1 MPNTIRPEP
10 LTDPASVAR
19 PARAIVVDVA
29 HDEQVASEQR
39 HLDRAFSCLDDE
51 LAAADADLRAT
62 HADHSVTTPQ
72 GRSERDAQ
80 AKHHQQ
86 RLARLGSVGGQLC
99 FGRLDFVAAE
109 AIHIGRLGL
118 SDGDHDTVLVDW
130 RADAASA
137 FYRATPLDSL
147 GVTRRRHITTRGRH
161 VIDID
166 DDLLD
171 DDLSDDQRS
180 SLVGEAALLAA
191 LSEHRT
197 GRMGNIVATIQS
209 EQDQIIRASLKGTLV
224 VQGGPGTGKTVVAL
238 HRAAYLLYEH
248 RGSIATN
255 GVLVV
260 GPNARFMRYIEN
272 VISELGEGSVVR
284 AALGEMHIGIRTD
297 IHDEPGAA
305 AVKGDQRMCRVLG
318 DAIRAQQRLPTS
330 DFALRFA
337 GFSTM
342 LTRAA
347 VKSARMS
354 ARDSRRPHNEASTVF
369 RKNIRRLLT
378 REITSQVADEIDREN
393 ALAALRS
400 SSLLAAAMDV
410 LWPTLTPEQLVTSLY
425 TEPKIH
431 RLGTR
436 HHLTEDEAAPL
447 RRAAADGWTV
457 EDVAVLDEAR
467 SQLGVGERPAKP
479 VRSTAAEDEQIRRDE
494 AQHAADSTGAGWAV
508 DGATLLAR
516 YDQPEAIDSL
526 RDMAVVDA
534 NWTYSHVMV
543 DEAQELSNMQ
553 WRMLVKRCPTRSM
566 TIVGDMAQASS
577 PGAARSWDAALAP
590 HFPKGWKLVQLTVN
604 YRTPAEIEPIAV
616 AVLAAGGIDVVHPRA
631 VRSTGV
637 EPEVMILAG
646 DVVGP
651 TLHTLVSNHLSAEN
665 GTIAVIGASAAAGE
679 LDWLASVTPT
689 DQAALSV
696 IDIAASKGLEFDT
709 VVVVDPARM
718 LRSASGFADLY
729 VAVTRTTRRL
739 VVLTDVAIEAVLA
752 GR

>member
-1 MPNTIRPEP
+1 M
-10 LTDPASVAR
+10 AR
-19 PARAIVVDVA
+19 SARTLAVGVDA
-29 HDEQVASEQR
+29 HDQQVQIEQQ
-39 HLDRAFSCLDDE
+39 HLDRAFGCLDHE
-51 LAAADADLRAT
+51 LTTADADLRAT
-62 HADHSVTTPQ
+62 NADHSVRTPQ
-72 GRSERDAQ
+72 GRSERDAR

-86 RLARLGSVGGQLC
+86 RLTRLGSVSGQLC
-99 FGRLDFVAAE
+99 FGRLDFTDAE
-109 AIHIGRLGL
+109 AIHIGRVGL
-118 SDGDHDTVLVDW
+118 SDEDRNTVLVDW
-130 RADAASA
+130 RAEAASA
-137 FYRATPLDSL
+137 FYRATPLEPR
-147 GVTRRRHITTRGRH
+147 GVTRRRHISTRGRD
-161 VIDID
+161 VTSID

-171 DDLSDDQRS
+171 NDLSDDQRS
-180 SLVGEAALLAA
+180 TLVGEAALLAA

-209 EQDQIIRASLKGTLV
+209 EQDQIIRAPLKGTLV

-297 IHDEPGAA
+297 AHDDAVAA
-305 AVKGDQRMCRVLG
+305 AVKGDQRMCLVLA
-318 DAIRAQQRLPTS
+318 DTIRAQQRLPTS

-337 GFSTM
+337 GFGTT

-347 VKSARMS
+347 VKSARLS

-378 REITSQVADEIDREN
+378 REINSQVKDEIDREN

-425 TEPKIH
+425 TDNKIH

-436 HHLTEDEAAPL
+436 HHLTEDEAASL
-447 RRAAADGWTV
+447 RRSSTDGWTV
-457 EDVAVLDEAR
+457 EDIAVLDEAR
-467 SQLGVGERPAKP
+467 SQLGISERPVKA
-479 VRSTAAEDEQIRRDE
+479 VRSDVVDDEQIRVE
-494 AQHAADSTGAGWAV
+494 AAQHAADSTGAGWAV

-543 DEAQELSNMQ
+543 DEAQELSHMQ
-553 WRMLVKRCPTRSM
+553 WRMIVKRCPTRSM

-577 PGAARSWDAALAP
+577 PGAARSWNDALTE
-590 HFPKGWKLVQLTVN
+590 HFPKGWELVQLTVN

-616 AVLAAGGIDVVHPRA
+616 AVLAAGAIDVVHPRA
-631 VRSTGV
+631 VRSTGS
-637 EPEVMILAG
+637 EPEIMVIAHDAFGSALRS
-646 DVVGP
+646 
-651 TLHTLVSNHLSAEN
+651 LVTQHLSAHE
-665 GTIAVIGASAAAGE
+665 GTIAVIGASDSADE
-679 LDWLASVTPT
+679 LGWLVSIEP
-689 DQAALSV
+689 QHRGALSV
-696 IDIAASKGLEFDT
+696 IDAAAAKGLEFDT
-709 VVVVDPARM
+709 VVVVDPNRM
-718 LRSASGFADLY
+718 LRSASGHADLY

-739 VVLTDVAIEAVLA
+739 VVMTDVPLADVLA
-752 GR
+752 ESDRNGE